1 MSLIIREMQV
11 KTTIQ
16 YYLTPVRMMIFF
28 LLKIMKTIIGENV
41 KKTLVHYW

>member
-1 MSLIIREMQV
+1 MSLIIKEMQV

-16 YYLTPVRMMIFF
+16 YYLTPVRMMTF
-28 LLKIMKTIIGENV
+28 LLKIKKTIIGENV